1 MSIFESDTMRSAYRM
16 PSGEASSFDE
26 ALRNGGEMG
35 QRMLAFDWSA
45 HPLGPPDDWPKSLQI
60 TIRIMLGSRYAMWM
74 GWGREF
80 YFFCNDAYLPTLG
93 IKQSWALGVSA
104 RKVWEEIWPDVGPRA
119 ESVVRSGQATWDE
132 GLLLFLERSGSPEE
146 TYHTFSYSPIPDD
159 SGAVGGMLCVVTEE
173 TERLIGERRLAA
185 LRDLAA
191 DISKT
196 NTEAEVASA
205 VERQLAAHPKDTPFA
220 LVYLFSDDSGQAVRV
235 GAHGIDLGSKAA
247 PAVIDLADPAP
258 VWPSRQALESAGLLT
273 VSVAGRRVPTGPWSK
288 QPIQAAIVP
297 IAQQGQ
303 EKPAGFLVAGINPF
317 RPFDTAYRGFVALL
331 AGQIAAG
338 IANARVY
345 DSERKRAEALAELDR
360 AKTTFFSNVSHELR
374 TPLTLMLGPLEDIL
388 NNPGA
393 GDGSEHRELASV
405 AHRNG
410 LRLLKLVNTLLDFSR
425 IEAGRIRACYQPLDL
440 STLTVE
446 LASTFRSAIEKSGL
460 CLKVECEPL
469 PQPVYVDADMWEK
482 IVLNLLSNAYKFT
495 LKGEI
500 KVALRATDESVLLTV
515 SDTGIGIPKEAKPH
529 LFERFYRVEDA
540 RGRTHEG
547 TGIGLALVQELAR
560 LHGGACSVES
570 ELGKGSAFTV
580 SIRRGTA
587 HLPKEL
593 IHQEPVPAPSPIGAK
608 AFVEE
613 ALRWTSGDS
622 DLLSQSDTFKN
633 ELAPLPVFPA
643 GPRLKVLVADDN
655 SDMRDYVTR
664 LLSSR
669 YDVVSVA
676 DGEAALAA
684 IERDPPDLV
693 LSDVMMPRLDG
704 FGLLKSIRAQPGIS
718 MVPVIFLSARAGQEA
733 QLDGL
738 DAGAD
743 DYLVKPFSGRELLAR
758 VASQLNLKRSREE
771 AAVREKAQRLQAES
785 ALLCLKRAQEALRQ
799 SEQRF
804 RLLVEQASDGIFV
817 ADGQGAFTDVNSA
830 SCLML
835 GYSGEEL
842 LRMAITSVL
851 LAGEGDRLVAQVARL
866 QPGETVRDEWTFLRK
881 DGSTFIGELS
891 CKRLPG
897 GDLQGIMR
905 DVTERKRVEEALRD
919 SRAELEEHARN
930 LEVRVAERTASLRE
944 AITQMEE
951 FSYSVSHDLR
961 APVRAMQGYAQ
972 VLSEDHNNQ
981 LDAGGR
987 AYLERIITAGA
998 RMDRLIN
1005 DTLTYSR
1012 LARSQISLGPISL
1025 DTLVR
1030 EVIQNYPEMQTPSAE
1045 INIRSRLHRVVGH
1058 EMSISQAISNLL
1070 ANAVKF
1076 VKPGTVPRIDLW
1088 TEQQD
1093 GQVRLWIADNG
1104 IGIRPEHQHRLF
1116 GMFERIHPESK
1127 YEGTGIGLAIVRKA
1141 VEKMGGTVGLE
1152 SDGATGSKFWIQL
1165 PAVVRET

>member
-1 MSIFESDTMRSAYRM
+1 VNIFEADTMRPDCVV
-16 PSGEASSFDE
+16 PSSEASSFDE

-45 HPLGPPDDWPKSLQI
+45 HPLGPPADWPKSLQI

-74 GWGREF
+74 GWGPEF

-93 IKQSWALGVSA
+93 IKENWALGASA

-119 ESVVRSGQATWDE
+119 ESVVRNGQATWDE

-220 LVYLFSDDSGQAVRV
+220 LLYLFDSAAGQAVRA
-235 GAHGIDLGSKAA
+235 GAHGIDSGSTVA

-258 VWPSRQALESAGLLT
+258 FWPASQALESARLLT
-273 VSVAGRRVPTGPWSK
+273 VNVAGRHVPSGPWSK
-288 QPIQAAIVP
+288 PPVQAAIVP

-303 EKPAGFLVAGINPF
+303 EKAAGFLVAGINPF
-317 RPFDTAYRGFVALL
+317 RPFDTAYKGFFALL

-345 DSERKRAEALAELDR
+345 ESERQRAEALAEIDR

-388 NNPGA
+388 NKPGV
-393 GDGSEHRELASV
+393 GDGDEQRDLASI

-425 IEAGRIRACYQPLDL
+425 LEAGRVRASYQALDL
-440 STLTVE
+440 AALTTE
-446 LASTFRSAIEKSGL
+446 LASTFRSAIEKAGL
-460 CLKVECEPL
+460 RLKVECKPL
-469 PQPVYVDADMWEK
+469 PEPVYVDPEMWEK

-495 LKGEI
+495 LQGEI
-500 KVALRATDESVLLTV
+500 TVSLRAVDESILLTV
-515 SDTGIGIPKEAKPH
+515 SDTGTGIPKEAKPH
-529 LFERFYRVEDA
+529 LFERFYRVQDA

-570 ELGKGSAFTV
+570 ETGKGSAFTV

-587 HLPKEL
+587 HLPKDL
-593 IHQEPVPAPSPIGAK
+593 IHREPVPAPSPIGAK

-613 ALRWTSGDS
+613 ALRWSSGDS
-622 DLLSQSDTFKN
+622 DSLAQSDAFKN
-633 ELAPLPVFPA
+633 ELAPLPVSPA
-643 GPRLKVLVADDN
+643 GPLLKVLIVDDN
-655 SDMRDYVTR
+655 SDMRDYVAR

-669 YDVVSVA
+669 YDVVSFA

-684 IERDPPDLV
+684 VQRDPPDLV

-704 FGLLKSIRAQPGIS
+704 FGLLKAIRAQPGIS
-718 MVPVIFLSARAGQEA
+718 MVPVILLSARAGQEA
-733 QLDGL
+733 QLDGR

-743 DYLVKPFSGRELLAR
+743 DYLIKPFSARELLAR

-771 AAVREKAQRLQAES
+771 AAVSEKAQRLQAES
-785 ALLCLKRAQEALRQ
+785 ALLSMKRAQEALRQ

-804 RLLVEQASDGIFV
+804 RLLVEQASDGIVV
-817 ADGQGAFTDVNSA
+817 ADGQGVFTDVNSA
-830 SCLML
+830 ACLML
-835 GYSGEEL
+835 GYAREEL
-842 LRMAITSVL
+842 LKLAISAVFTP
-851 LAGEGDRLVAQVARL
+851 GDGDRLVAEVARL
-866 QPGETVRDEWTFLRK
+866 QTGETVRDEWTFLRK
-881 DGSTFIGELS
+881 DGSTFVGELS

-897 GDLQGIMR
+897 GDLQGIVR

-919 SRAELEEHARN
+919 SRAELEEHARS
-930 LEVRVAERTASLRE
+930 LEARVAERTASLRE

-961 APVRAMQGYAQ
+961 APVRAMQGYAWA
-972 VLSEDHNNQ
+972 LSEDQNNQ
-981 LDAGGR
+981 LDANGR
-987 AYLERIITAGA
+987 AYLERIIRAGA

-1012 LARSQISLGPISL
+1012 LARSQISLGPVSL
-1025 DTLVR
+1025 DALVR
-1030 EVIQNYPEMQTPSAE
+1030 EVIQSYPEMQPPRAE
-1045 INIRSRLHRVVGH
+1045 ITIASPLHRLIGH
-1058 EMSISQAISNLL
+1058 ELSISQAISNLL

-1076 VKPGTVPRIDLW
+1076 VRPDTIPRINLW
-1088 TEQQD
+1088 TEKRD
-1093 GQVRLWIADNG
+1093 GQVRLWVADNG

-1141 VEKMGGTVGLE
+1141 VEKMGGRVGLE

-1165 PAVVRET
+1165 PAAARET